1 MKLYFV
7 HTTGETSRRR
17 RSGTGQAD
25 KTGTAHPGNSPHS
38 PHTRAFECVNV
49 CNCINLNFISQ
60 VVLIDLLMTMQI
72 LQMPVWEKKLKKV
85 KVNFTPSI
93 CNSIPSVCAF
103 AFENVINFDYVV
115 SFCRCC

>member
-17 RSGTGQAD
+17 RSGTGRAD

-38 PHTRAFECVNV
+38 PHTRAFEYVNV

-60 VVLIDLLMTMQI
+60 VVLILLMMTMQI
-72 LQMPVWEKKLKKV
+72 LQKPVREKQLKKV
-85 KVNFTPSI
+85 KVSVTPSI
-93 CNSIPSVCAF
+93 CNCIPSICEFVF
-103 AFENVINFDYVV
+103 VNVINSDYVI
-115 SFCRCC
+115 SYCRLC